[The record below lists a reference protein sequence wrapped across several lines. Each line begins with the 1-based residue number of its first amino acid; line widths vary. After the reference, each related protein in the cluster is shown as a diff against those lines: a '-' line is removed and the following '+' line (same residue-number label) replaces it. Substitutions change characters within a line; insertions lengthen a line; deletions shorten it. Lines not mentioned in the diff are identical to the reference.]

1 VAQPTAGDDRGVLL
15 RADEVDL
22 VRGGRLLLDQVTLTV
37 RAGEVWAVLGPN
49 GAGKSTLL
57 RLLATYAHPT
67 RGQVDI
73 LGHRLG
79 RVDVFTL
86 RPLVG
91 LVTSHHPVPRGRT
104 VREVVL
110 TGATGTID
118 LMARWAPAA
127 ADLARAG
134 AAIEVMGLGALAG
147 TRWPVLSQGERGRTL
162 IARALVGQ
170 PRVLLLDEPAAG
182 LDLAGR
188 EQLLVSLD
196 DLRERQPELA
206 TVVVTH
212 HLEELPASTSHALLL
227 RAGATVATGPV
238 GDTLTSDLVTACFG
252 YPVTVAGQ
260 AGRWTCTAAGPAVR
274 ARTPGR
280 ERDAPAAAPGA
291 SVPGGS

>member
-1 VAQPTAGDDRGVLL
+1 MAKPITGADRDALL
-15 RADEVDL
+15 RADAVDL
-22 VRGGRLLLDQVTLTV
+22 VRGGRLLLDQVTLAV
-37 RAGEVWAVLGPN
+37 RAGELWALLGPN

-91 LVTSHHPVPRGRT
+91 LVTTHHPVPRGRT

-118 LMARWAPAA
+118 LMARWTPAA
-127 ADLARAG
+127 ADLSRAD
-134 AAIEVMGLGALAG
+134 AAIEVMGLAALAG
-147 TRWPVLSQGERGRTL
+147 ARWPVLSQGERGRAL

-170 PRVLLLDEPAAG
+170 PRVLLLDEPGAG

-206 TVVVTH
+206 AVVVTH

-227 RAGATVATGPV
+227 RAGATVASGPV
-238 GDTLTSDLVTACFG
+238 GDTLTSDLVSACFG
-252 YPVTVAGQ
+252 YPVTIASQ
-260 AGRWTCTAAGPAVR
+260 AGRWTCTAAASQAIR
-274 ARTPGR
+274 ATRPDR
-280 ERDAPAAAPGA
+280 ERDAAAAAPAA
-291 SVPGGS
+291 SASG